1 LAVEIKIFWFLILL
15 AKMRSMGARIVF
27 LLALSICMMAQ
38 GPPSSVSTEANPKS
52 SQADN
57 KEQTTAPPA
66 APAGN
71 AQGPTPAQS
80 KKHGH
85 TAPAE
90 HTRSSPVTNAAPNVA
105 ATPSPDRGNSTLGS
119 ITRQPLER
127 WIQAYVAITAVLA
140 LIALGA
146 LGVMRRQ
153 LRELREG
160 RRQTDAL
167 IKRAIEQSS
176 AMRESAEQTDR
187 LIEQAIEQ
195 ANTAAEQARAANMAA
210 CAAKTSSENFAQV
223 ANSSV
228 QNIHLVQEAMH
239 LEQRA
244 WVFVTETRASE
255 LQVGKPLSITIGF
268 KNTGRTPARN
278 VQIAA
283 HLEPLPK
290 GQIPDPKL
298 DKTQSRGVIPPNGTL
313 FVTMSSGRKHA
324 EGVTEQ
330 GLEAITSGE
339 LVIWVYGT
347 VTYDDIFETRQATM
361 FCYMLHPDGK
371 TFAAAEVYNDA
382 T

>member
-1 LAVEIKIFWFLILL
+1 MGLRIAFVLAI
-15 AKMRSMGARIVF
+15 
-27 LLALSICMMAQ
+27 SITLMAQ
-38 GPPSSVSTEANPKS
+38 GTPSTTPAASQTEI
-52 SQADN
+52 
-57 KEQTTAPPA
+57 KEQQSAPATVPA
-66 APAGN
+66 APTQN
-71 AQGPTPAQS
+71 
-80 KKHGH
+80 KKHIRS
-85 TAPAE
+85 APA
-90 HTRSSPVTNAAPNVA
+90 AA
-105 ATPSPDRGNSTLGS
+105 ATPNVQANANQESSSPTLSS
-119 ITRQPLER
+119 IAKQPLER
-127 WIQAYVAITAVLA
+127 WIQIYVALSGLLA

-146 LGVMRRQ
+146 LFVMRRQ
-153 LRELREG
+153 LSEMRDG

-167 IKRAIEQSS
+167 IKRAIEQAS
-176 AMRESAEQTDR
+176 ALQDFSDKTDR
-187 LIEQAIEQ
+187 LVEQAIEQ

-210 CAAKTSSENFAQV
+210 CAAKSSSENFAQV

-228 QNIHLVQEAMH
+228 QSIQLAQEAMR

-244 WVFVTETRASE
+244 WVFVTETKASK
-255 LQVGKPLSITIGF
+255 LQVGQPLSISIGF

-290 GQIPDPKL
+290 GQAPEPKL
-298 DKTQSRGVIPPNGTL
+298 DKPQSRGVIPPNGTL
-313 FVTMSSGRKHA
+313 FLAISTGRKHA

-339 LVIWVYGT
+339 LVIWLYGT
-347 VTYDDIFETRQATM
+347 ITYEDIFETRQATM

>member
-1 LAVEIKIFWFLILL
+1 MRPRLAFIFVLGIIVMSQRISSCAEIQASTSTQDPASAKI
-15 AKMRSMGARIVF
+15 
-27 LLALSICMMAQ
+27 
-38 GPPSSVSTEANPKS
+38 NPVDKKEPGS
-52 SQADN
+52 AAAGQNQPASQ
-57 KEQTTAPPA
+57 T
-66 APAGN
+66 
-71 AQGPTPAQS
+71 
-80 KKHGH
+80 KKHAH
-85 TAPAE
+85 TGPAE
-90 HTRSSPVTNAAPNVA
+90 HNHTSPANPAPSTPNAEANV
-105 ATPSPDRGNSTLGS
+105 SPDKDKDQNDSALSS

-127 WIQAYVAITAVLA
+127 WIQIYIAITGVLA
-140 LIALGA
+140 LIGLGG

-153 LRELREG
+153 LREMREG

-176 AMRESAEQTDR
+176 AIKDAAEQTDR

-195 ANTAAEQARAANMAA
+195 ANTAAEQAKAASMAA
-210 CAAKTSSENFAQV
+210 CAAKTSAENFAQV
-223 ANSSV
+223 AGSSV
-228 QNIHLVQEAMH
+228 QSVHLAQEAMR

-255 LQVGKPLSITIGF
+255 LQVSRPLSITIGF

-283 HLEPLPK
+283 HLDPLPK
-290 GQIPDPKL
+290 GQVPEPRL
-298 DKTQSRGVIPPNGTL
+298 DKTQNRGVIPPNGTL
-313 FVTMSSGRKHA
+313 FVTISTGRKHA

-339 LVIWVYGT
+339 LIVWVYGT

-371 TFAAAEVYNDA
+371 TFAAADVYNDA

>member
-1 LAVEIKIFWFLILL
+1 
-15 AKMRSMGARIVF
+15 MRSMGLRIALV
-27 LLALSICMMAQ
+27 LAISITPMAQ
-38 GPPSSVSTEANPKS
+38 GTQSNAGGSQTEI
-52 SQADN
+52 
-57 KEQTTAPPA
+57 KEQQSPPA
-66 APAGN
+66 TVPGAPTQAKKH
-71 AQGPTPAQS
+71 ARPTPAA
-80 KKHGH
+80 
-85 TAPAE
+85 T
-90 HTRSSPVTNAAPNVA
+90 
-105 ATPSPDRGNSTLGS
+105 ATPNAEENAKVESSNTTLST
-119 ITRQPLER
+119 ITKQPLER
-127 WIQAYVAITAVLA
+127 WIQIYLAITGLLA

-146 LGVMRRQ
+146 LAVMRRQ
-153 LRELREG
+153 LSEMKEG

-176 AMRESAEQTDR
+176 ALQDFTDKTDR
-187 LIEQAIEQ
+187 LLEQAIEQ

-210 CAAKTSSENFAQV
+210 CAAKSSSENFVQV

-228 QNIHLVQEAMH
+228 QSIQLAQEAMR

-244 WVFVTETRASE
+244 WVFVVETKASK
-255 LQVGKPLSITIGF
+255 LQVGQPLSISIGF

-290 GQIPDPKL
+290 GQAPEPKL

-313 FVTMSSGRKHA
+313 FLTISTGRKHA

-347 VTYDDIFETRQATM
+347 VTYEDIFETRQATM

>member
-1 LAVEIKIFWFLILL
+1 
-15 AKMRSMGARIVF
+15 MRSMGMR
-27 LLALSICMMAQ
+27 LAFVLAMSLSMMSQVA
-38 GPPSSVSTEANPKS
+38 PPSAPNQT
-52 SQADN
+52 DN
-57 KEQTTAPPA
+57 KEQPTATE
-66 APAGN
+66 AG
-71 AQGPTPAQS
+71 AQTQHASQS
-80 KKHGH
+80 KKHSH

-90 HTRSSPVTNAAPNVA
+90 HNHTTS
-105 ATPSPDRGNSTLGS
+105 ATPTPSTISNTSTDESESTLGS
-119 ITRQPLER
+119 IKKQPLER
-127 WIQAYVAITAVLA
+127 WIQVYIALTGVLA

-153 LRELREG
+153 LREMREA

-176 AMRESAEQTDR
+176 ALKDSAEQTDR

-195 ANTAAEQARAANMAA
+195 ANHAAEQAKAANMAA
-210 CAAKTSSENFAQV
+210 CAAKTSTESFIQV
-223 ANSSV
+223 ANVSV
-228 QNIHLVQEAMH
+228 QNIQLAQQAMH

-255 LQVGKPLSITIGF
+255 LQVGQPLSITIGF

-290 GQIPDPKL
+290 GQVPDPQL
-298 DKTQSRGVIPPNGTL
+298 DKTQSRGVIPPNGTI
-313 FVTMSSGRKHA
+313 FVVISTGRKHA

-330 GLEAITSGE
+330 GLKAITSGE

-347 VTYDDIFETRQATM
+347 ITYDDIFETRQATM

-371 TFAAAEVYNDA
+371 TFVAAEVYNDA